1 MVNLDR
7 LIKEA
12 LMSGN
17 RVELNAYKNLKAE
30 IQRILTAK
38 NAKGCPEIIIKQV
51 AAKYAKTLKD
61 SIEQFQEAGRDDL
74 VAEYTS
80 ELEVIQ
86 KLLPAP
92 VAADQIEKFIKN
104 DEKYF
109 DQFWVSEFIDD
120 GEATTMKLQIPKKEM
135 GTAIKYLK
143 SQFPTADG
151 KLLSLIVKN
160 HLV

>member
-1 MVNLDR
+1 MIDIDNL
-7 LIKEA
+7 LHSA
-12 LMSGN
+12 LKSRNGI
-17 RVELNAYKNLKAE
+17 ELNAYRNLKAE
-30 IQRILTAK
+30 VQKNQTAK
-38 NAKGCPEIIIKQV
+38 GAKPLTDESQIMIF
-51 AAKYAKTLKD
+51 AKYAKNLED
-61 SIEQFQEAGRDDL
+61 SIKQFQEAGRDDL

-92 VAADQIEKFIKN
+92 VEADQIEKFIKN

-151 KLLSLIVKN
+151 KLLSQIVKEY
-160 HLV
+160 LV

>member
-1 MVNLDR
+1 MIDLDR

-30 IQRILTAK
+30 IQRILAGK
-38 NAKGCPEIIIKQV
+38 NVKEYPEAILKQV
-51 AAKYAKTLKD
+51 AVKYAKTLKD

-86 KLLPAP
+86 QLLPAP